1 MLNRYIDI
9 YEMIEEGEAD
19 NIDEMESFNCTD
31 IPSLANQR
39 LPNKNHITEEQKN
52 KLRDWCLKMSLEK
65 PECANLRTH
74 SCPQCG
80 KAIFQVKR
88 IYFM

>member
-39 LPNKNHITEEQKN
+39 LPNKNHITEE
-52 KLRDWCLKMSLEK
+52 
-65 PECANLRTH
+65 
-74 SCPQCG
+74 
-80 KAIFQVKR
+80 
-88 IYFM
+88 